1 MKEFFKS
8 NAFKCIIVLLSIA
21 LVCSGLLAILN
32 DVLFVSSEERTSRAI
47 KKIYGEE
54 KEYEVVV
61 SDEIEY
67 NEENLNGT
75 INVVYKIENADSS
88 YDLLI
93 KSTGN
98 EGYKNGTIT
107 LWVQVKIN
115 GNNAKIEKTILEAYE
130 KQTLMSKLTQGY
142 YDSFELIDGYYS
154 SNNSGEKN
162 VVSGATKSSNACC
175 NAINCVIKYVQGVIN
190 NAE

>member
-1 MKEFFKS
+1 MNQFFKS
-8 NAFKCIIVLLSIA
+8 TAFKCIIVLLTIA
-21 LVCSGLLAILN
+21 LICSGLLAILN
-32 DVLFVSSEERTSRAI
+32 DVLFVTSDERTSRAI
-47 KKIYGEE
+47 QKIYGEE
-54 KEYEVVV
+54 KVYETIT
-61 SDEIEY
+61 SNEIEF
-67 NEENLNGT
+67 NEGT
-75 INVVYKIENADSS
+75 INVVYKIINANSS

-107 LWVQVKIN
+107 LWVQVNID
-115 GNNAKIEKTILEAYE
+115 GENAKIEKTILESYE
-130 KQTLMSKLTQGY
+130 KQTLMSKLSQSY
-142 YDSFELIDGYYS
+142 YDSFEFIDGLYS
-154 SNNSGEKN
+154 SDNSGEKN

>member
-8 NAFKCIIVLLSIA
+8 NAFKCIVVLLSIA
-21 LVCSGLLAILN
+21 IVCSGLLAILN
-32 DVLFVSSEERTSRAI
+32 DVLFVTSEERTSRAI

-54 KEYEVVV
+54 KQYEIIV
-61 SDEIEY
+61 DKDIEY
-67 NEENLNGT
+67 DDKGT
-75 INVVYKIENADSS
+75 INVVYKIANESS

-107 LWVQVKIN
+107 LWVQVNIDGDK
-115 GNNAKIEKTILEAYE
+115 AKIEKTILEGYD
-130 KQTLMSKLTQGY
+130 KQTLMSKLSQNY
-142 YDSFELIDGYYS
+142 YDSFEFIDGLYS
-154 SNNSGEKN
+154 SDNSGEKN

-175 NAINCVIKYVQGVIN
+175 NAVNCVIKYVQGVIN

>member
-1 MKEFFKS
+1 MKKFNIKP
-8 NAFKCIIVLLSIA
+8 IIVLLSIA
-21 LVCSGLLAILN
+21 LICSGLLAILN
-32 DVLFVSSEERTSRAI
+32 NVLFVSAEERTSRAI

-54 KEYEVVV
+54 KEYEIIT
-61 SDEIEY
+61 EEQIEY
-67 NEENLNGT
+67 TYGT

-107 LWVQVKIN
+107 LWVQVNIDN
-115 GNNAKIEKTILEAYE
+115 ETAKIEKTILEGYE
-130 KQTLMSKLTQGY
+130 KQTLMSKLTGSY
-142 YDSFELIDGYYS
+142 YNSFEFLKDDFYS
-154 SNNSGEKN
+154 TDNSGRKN

-175 NAINCVIKYVQGVIN
+175 NAINCVIEYVQGVIN